1 MNILLRTQYIVG
13 AGLAYSGLALDPL
26 MDMFKMLGRTAGHLQ
41 NVVGVSSKVIAGN
54 DVRMLS
60 YILHKG
66 VIVAGVLQSH
76 LDQGSDGIANPG
88 IIGYDGVRFNDA
100 QSLHFP
106 NSLNDGGNRQMDSL
120 ADIRGL
126 HPCIFF

>member
-66 VIVAGVLQSH
+66 VIVAGCSKVTSIKAVTALP
-76 LDQGSDGIANPG
+76 I
-88 IIGYDGVRFNDA
+88 RE
-100 QSLHFP
+100 SLV
-106 NSLNDGGNRQMDSL
+106 MTV
-120 ADIRGL
+120 
-126 HPCIFF
+126 